1 MNTPV
6 PPLAEKSDDALNHPR
21 SLRAFRLVKLLV
33 SGYVAVSVLTLVA
46 VYLLRDDAG
55 LVTDTVWV
63 RGGIVALAS
72 LLMLAFAA
80 GTVRGRR
87 RAYLR
92 LRIASA
98 LMVVSVA
105 VLVALPGFLPTWMR
119 IEQTVCGLLLVCVVT
134 IVNGRHLRSLFA
146 TR

>member
-1 MNTPV
+1 
-6 PPLAEKSDDALNHPR
+6 
-21 SLRAFRLVKLLV
+21 
-33 SGYVAVSVLTLVA
+33 VLTLVA

-63 RGGIVALAS
+63 RGVIVALSS
-72 LLMLAFAA
+72 LLMLAFAT
-80 GTVRGRR
+80 GTTRGRR

-92 LRIASA
+92 LRIASGA
-98 LMVVSVA
+98 MVVAVA
-105 VLVALPGFLPTWMR
+105 VLVALPGFLPMWMR
-119 IEQTVCGLLLVCVVT
+119 IEQTVCGLLLVGVVA